1 MLSHLFDTF
10 CNILEGAIATP
21 DDQDV
26 YKRQGHKL
34 AEGFRTAAD
43 AAGVDVVINRIGSM
57 LTVFLTSQDVT
68 DLDSATTSDTARFA
82 RYFHGMLNRGVYLP
96 CSQYEAMFVSAV
108 HTDDDL
114 DQTIAAAAASF
125 AGCND

>member
-1 MLSHLFDTF
+1 
-10 CNILEGAIATP
+10 
-21 DDQDV
+21 
-26 YKRQGHKL
+26 
-34 AEGFRTAAD
+34 
-43 AAGVDVVINRIGSM
+43 M
-57 LTVFLTSQDVT
+57 LTVFLTSQTVT
-68 DLDSATTSDTARFA
+68 DLNSATTSDTARFS

-114 DQTIAAAAASF
+114 DQTIAAAAVSF